1 MLNIT
6 KLKNK
11 IIKPNVKT
19 SKGNPTGITRYY
31 PPAIQE
37 WKDSI
42 YAFNKNTT
50 KIIPV
55 ANNFIHG
62 ILNSYFNMFNIK
74 SERKIKSA
82 HIRKWKRRLIG
93 NKIWISKP
101 ELKHCNDNIIIN
113 LYVYNRQ
120 YSVFLKKLK
129 KLKPTWGHKR
139 KMTLKKFYY
148 TKKILSEKRKIYY
161 KDWLKRSINKF
172 MKKKLKFKEIFFSN
186 TFDKFLK
193 NLDTHLL
200 KHIFSESFY
209 CLIKKIFK
217 YQIIHLRYKY
227 IIMLNKLKFSD
238 TYLIYIKQFL
248 QKIYNKKI
256 EFNIVSLKNF
266 NFDSNILAQIVT
278 SKLRNRK
285 NKPLKVI
292 KTSIRKSKIQTF
304 NKHFLKVLNREILD
318 KQNYI
323 ISNMYKQ
330 NKNDHLNNILKN
342 ELYIPINNTV
352 DEIRLSVL
360 KKDKKDLAYRNMVL
374 NSTKNKYIIGIRMQ
388 ASGRITRRLIA
399 QRASCKVRYKGS
411 LKDINSSYKGLSS
424 VIIKGY
430 EKSCLQYTY
439 LSNRRKIGAF
449 GVKGWVNTV

>member
-6 KLKNK
+6 KFKKK
-11 IIKPNVKT
+11 IIKLNIKN
-19 SKGNPTGITRYY
+19 SEGSSIGITKYY

-42 YAFNKNTT
+42 YAFNKNTS

-55 ANNFIHG
+55 ANNSLYD

-82 HIRKWKRRLIG
+82 YIRKWKRRLRG
-93 NKIWISKP
+93 NKLWISKP
-101 ELKHCNDNIIIN
+101 ELKHCSESIIIN
-113 LYVYNRQ
+113 LYIYNKQ

-139 KMTLKKFYY
+139 KITLKKFHNIN
-148 TKKILSEKRKIYY
+148 TKLSEKSKIYY

-172 MKKKLKFKEIFFSN
+172 LKKKLKYKKIFFSN
-186 TFDKFLK
+186 TFAKFLK
-193 NLDTHLL
+193 NIDVHLL
-200 KHIFSESFY
+200 KHVFSKSY
-209 CLIKKIFK
+209 YRMTKKVFK
-217 YQIIHLRYKY
+217 YQILHLRYKY

-238 TYLIYIKQFL
+238 TYLIYIKYII

-285 NKPLKVI
+285 NKPLKI
-292 KTSIRKSKIQTF
+292 LKTSIRKSKIETF
-304 NKHFLKVLNREILD
+304 NKYLLKVLNREILD

-323 ISNMYKQ
+323 ISNMYKE

-342 ELYIPINNTV
+342 ELDIPIYNSADKLN
-352 DEIRLSVL
+352 VL
-360 KKDKKDLAYRNMVL
+360 KKDEKDLAYRNMIL
-374 NSTKNKYIIGIRMQ
+374 NSTKNKSLIGIRMQ
-388 ASGRITRRLIA
+388 ASGRITRRLVA
-399 QRASCKVRYKGS
+399 QRTACKVRYKGS

-424 VIIKGY
+424 VVIKGY
-430 EKSCLQYTY
+430 EKSCLQYTH
-439 LSNRRKIGAF
+439 LSNKRKIGAF
-449 GVKGWVNTV
+449 GVKGWINTV